1 MLDKWKALDKVERK
15 MIHTHRVHRVQCTK
29 LVHTNHIRL
38 KIKESVNFRITY
50 LWVQNTKMSWWTK
63 KTFSFFKIFL
73 FFTIFAMKKKMEI
86 QSQKVFRAFS
96 EQGWTERKL
105 KQILCWIK
113 KKKEKRN
120 FFFWKEKPLVHQA
133 RIIW

>member
-15 MIHTHRVHRVQCTK
+15 MKHTHRVHRVQCTK

-73 FFTIFAMKKKMEI
+73 FFTIFAMKKNGNPKSESFSGIFWARLNREEI
-86 QSQKVFRAFS
+86 KANS
-96 EQGWTERKL
+96 L
-105 KQILCWIK
+105 LNK
-113 KKKEKRN
+113 KKKREKKL
-120 FFFWKEKPLVHQA
+120 FFWKEKPLVHQA